1 MNKLTEIYNQASDAL
16 LELQVEREHASTFN
30 SIILNTVVYKTVPVI
45 TVPVITLPY
54 ESSVVAAVTDSMCN
68 CFNRMDKAV
77 HQLENLLSELKTIAK
92 EANA

>member
-16 LELQVEREHASTFN
+16 RELQVEREHASTFN
-30 SIILNTVVYKTVPVI
+30 SIILNTVVYK

-68 CFNRMDKAV
+68 CFNRMDKAA
-77 HQLENLLSELKTIAK
+77 HRLENLLSELKTIAK
-92 EANA
+92 ETNA